1 MMITNSC
8 GEIVRRLLMLSNIS
22 QTSRERGFS
31 INKSLVSENQ
41 KEKLNC
47 KKDNER
53 SCQQCLKC

>member
-1 MMITNSC
+1 MIRNSC
-8 GEIVRRLLMLSNIS
+8 GVRTLLTLSHG

-31 INKSLVSENQ
+31 INKSLVCENQ

-53 SCQQCLKC
+53 SPKCLKC